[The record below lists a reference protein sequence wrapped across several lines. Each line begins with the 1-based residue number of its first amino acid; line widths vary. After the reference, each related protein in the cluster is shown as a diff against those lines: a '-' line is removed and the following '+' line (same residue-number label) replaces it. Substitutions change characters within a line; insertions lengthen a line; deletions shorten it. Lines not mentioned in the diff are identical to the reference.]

1 MPLKVNT
8 LVFSE
13 KRSESLS
20 DHGAHYIACLK
31 YPERYPGGHLRLMAE
46 YDAAERRNTLTRPCR
61 SRIKSCSKEGKFMSS
76 SHFKLWNMWL
86 LKTTLVSLTVL
97 SLQPLIHR
105 EWILGLF
112 VFLVALLGVW
122 VIGQALHPKALFKK
136 LAEGKTFT
144 DGSESRGLVKAAQRF
159 SMPLLIVTI
168 VMCLA
173 FKIAFWMSVVICVLA
188 LMPFRWAK
196 CYTSS
201 CTQGTC

>member
-1 MPLKVNT
+1 
-8 LVFSE
+8 
-13 KRSESLS
+13 
-20 DHGAHYIACLK
+20 
-31 YPERYPGGHLRLMAE
+31 
-46 YDAAERRNTLTRPCR
+46 
-61 SRIKSCSKEGKFMSS
+61 MSS
-76 SHFKLWNMWL
+76 SHFKLWDMWL
-86 LKTTLVSLTVL
+86 LKTTLVSLTIL
-97 SLQPLIHR
+97 SLQPLFHR

-112 VFLVALLGVW
+112 VFLVALLGVV
-122 VIGQALHPKALFKK
+122 VIRQALHPKALFRK
-136 LAEGKTFT
+136 LAEGN
-144 DGSESRGLVKAAQRF
+144 GSESRGLVKAAQRF